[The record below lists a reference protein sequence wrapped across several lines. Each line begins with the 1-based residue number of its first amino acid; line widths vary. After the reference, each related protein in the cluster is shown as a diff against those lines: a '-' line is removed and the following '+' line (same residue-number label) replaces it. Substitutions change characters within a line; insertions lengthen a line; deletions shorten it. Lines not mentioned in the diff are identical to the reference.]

1 MEISTMLLTTVAEC
15 DSALDVLNAEK
26 TQVQRRLRNQ
36 GEALE
41 SRSVTT
47 QEVSQG
53 IIGVQAVIAGYE
65 AALQVMTDEKAKRE
79 LELKVEREETRL
91 KALQNRQANYSTI
104 SVIEGEVDYN
114 QLEARVKA
122 LDDAIDT
129 LTAYKATL

>member
-15 DSALDVLNAEK
+15 DGALDVLNVEK
-26 TQVQRRLRNQ
+26 TQVERRLRNQ

-79 LELKVEREETRL
+79 LELKVEREETKL
-91 KALQNRQANYSTI
+91 KALQNRQANYSTV

-114 QLEARVKA
+114 QLEARLTA
-122 LDDAIDT
+122 LDDAINTVDT
-129 LTAYKATL
+129 HKATL

>member
-15 DSALDVLNAEK
+15 DGALDVLNAEK

-47 QEVSQG
+47 QEVALG

-65 AALQVMTDEKAKRE
+65 AALQVMTDDKAKRE

-91 KALQNRQANYSTI
+91 KALQNRQANYSTV

-114 QLEARVKA
+114 QLEARVTA
-122 LDDAIDT
+122 LDDAIGT

>member
-15 DSALDVLNAEK
+15 DGALDVLNVEK

-79 LELKVEREETRL
+79 LELKVEREETKL
-91 KALQNRQANYSTI
+91 KALQNRQANYSTV

-114 QLEARVKA
+114 QLEARLTA
-122 LDDAIDT
+122 LDDAINTVDT
-129 LTAYKATL
+129 HKATL